1 MVTSQLRIEDSESRE
16 INELELGPRCSK
28 TFYLSLNCP
37 MDGNYSWEI
46 YYEITKTKFSTKDL
60 LCHVTAEVCYPI
72 LKMAHMSCSEII
84 PKELLYELTNAKKID
99 ELLSTTPGDDHQTDQ
114 SESEEMI
121 EVNFNCATYRS
132 APYIIRLEVFN
143 PGNTDAKFKFKFPAD
158 FRMDLEGWAQHS
170 TLSQDEY
177 GILKIEENKLFQ
189 IIPKSGILKSN
200 QRQVIKMVYS
210 HNMIGQH
217 SFPVILDIHGG
228 RQIPLRLSGI
238 TRSESDK
245 YLNFAVD
252 HHQLRP
258 VQLG

>member
-1 MVTSQLRIEDSESRE
+1 
-16 INELELGPRCSK
+16 
-28 TFYLSLNCP
+28 

-46 YYEITKTKFSTKDL
+46 YYEITKTKFSSKDL

-99 ELLSTTPGDDHQTDQ
+99 ELLSTTPGDEPSITSDFDQ
-114 SESEEMI
+114 SELSNNEMI

-189 IIPKSGILKSN
+189 IIPKSGVLKSN
-200 QRQVIKMVYS
+200 QRQEWIHLEFFEIVLS
-210 HNMIGQH
+210 NECQH
-217 SFPVILDIHGG
+217 SDWL
-228 RQIPLRLSGI
+228 L
-238 TRSESDK
+238 K
-245 YLNFAVD
+245 
-252 HHQLRP
+252 
-258 VQLG
+258 LGYDWIIE

>member
-1 MVTSQLRIEDSESRE
+1 MVRKEKLEKLTLFNKSNSNVHTRLTIVPSGANANMDENADGQGQLRIEDSESRE
-16 INELELGPRCSK
+16 ITELELGPRCSK
-28 TFYLSLNCP
+28 TFYLALNCP

-46 YYEITKTKFSTKDL
+46 YYEITKTKFSSKDL

-99 ELLSTTPGDDHQTDQ
+99 ELLSSTPGEDPVSDLDQ
-114 SESEEMI
+114 SELSTDEMI

-132 APYIIRLEVFN
+132 APYVIRLEVFN

-189 IIPKSGILKSN
+189 IIPKSGVLKST
-200 QRQVIKMVYS
+200 QRQERI
-210 HNMIGQH
+210 H
-217 SFPVILDIHGG
+217 SLTG
-228 RQIPLRLSGI
+228 
-238 TRSESDK
+238 
-245 YLNFAVD
+245 
-252 HHQLRP
+252 
-258 VQLG
+258 

>member
-1 MVTSQLRIEDSESRE
+1 
-16 INELELGPRCSK
+16 
-28 TFYLSLNCP
+28 

-99 ELLSTTPGDDHQTDQ
+99 ELLSTTPGDDASITSDFDQ
-114 SESEEMI
+114 SELSNNEMI

-189 IIPKSGILKSN
+189 IIPKSGVLKSN
-200 QRQVIKMVYS
+200 QRQER
-210 HNMIGQH
+210 
-217 SFPVILDIHGG
+217 IHYEFF
-228 RQIPLRLSGI
+228 RNCVFKWLP
-238 TRSESDK
+238 E
-245 YLNFAVD
+245 F
-252 HHQLRP
+252 
-258 VQLG
+258 

>member
-1 MVTSQLRIEDSESRE
+1 
-16 INELELGPRCSK
+16 
-28 TFYLSLNCP
+28 

-99 ELLSTTPGDDHQTDQ
+99 ELLSTTPGDDASITSDFDQ
-114 SESEEMI
+114 SELSNNEMI

-189 IIPKSGILKSN
+189 IIPKSGVLKSN
-200 QRQVIKMVYS
+200 QRQERI
-210 HNMIGQH
+210 Q
-217 SFPVILDIHGG
+217 F
-228 RQIPLRLSGI
+228 
-238 TRSESDK
+238 E
-245 YLNFAVD
+245 F
-252 HHQLRP
+252 
-258 VQLG
+258 LGNRFSK